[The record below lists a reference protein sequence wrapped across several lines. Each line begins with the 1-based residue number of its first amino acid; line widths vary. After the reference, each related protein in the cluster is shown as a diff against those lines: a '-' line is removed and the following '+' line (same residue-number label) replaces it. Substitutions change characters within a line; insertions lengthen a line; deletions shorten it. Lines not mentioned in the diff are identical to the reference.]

1 MPNRPDPHEKR
12 RAAFHFF
19 SAGGCGVQVTSRQA
33 PQVPDEAP
41 EQPRRGFTMRE
52 AAETVGLT
60 LLIFLAVHF
69 SIQPYRVDGPS
80 MQPGLHTNDLLLV
93 NLLTY
98 DFGSPQRGD
107 VIVLHPPSDVTQN
120 YVKRIVGIPGDVITL
135 TQWTTTVDGKQL
147 TEPYIAAEPDGNGE
161 NYLGGIGVPC
171 PDPGV
176 MIGPGTCQIT
186 LGPNDYWVMGDNRQD
201 STDSRIFGVVPRNL
215 IIGKA
220 QVVIFPLSAVQWL
233 PNFSK
238 VFAGIGN

>member
-1 MPNRPDPHEKR
+1 MQQTSR
-12 RAAFHFF
+12 RAV
-19 SAGGCGVQVTSRQA
+19 GV
-33 PQVPDEAP
+33 PQEAP
-41 EQPRRGFTMRE
+41 EQPRRGFSMRE

-107 VIVLHPPSDVTQN
+107 VVVLHPPSDVTQN
-120 YVKRIVGIPGDVITL
+120 YVKRIVGLPGDTITL
-135 TQWTTTVDGKQL
+135 TRTATAVDGKVL
-147 TEPYIAAEPDGNGE
+147 SEPYIAPEPDGSGE
-161 NYLGGIGVPC
+161 NNLGGGSVPC
-171 PDPGV
+171 PESGV
-176 MIGPGTCQIT
+176 LIDQETCRIV
-186 LGPNDYWVMGDNRQD
+186 LGANDYWVMGDNRQD

-220 QVVIFPLSAVQWL
+220 QVVIYPISAIEWL
-233 PNFSK
+233 PNFSQ
-238 VFAGIGN
+238 VFAGIGK

>member
-1 MPNRPDPHEKR
+1 M
-12 RAAFHFF
+12 
-19 SAGGCGVQVTSRQA
+19 QQTSRQA
-33 PQVPDEAP
+33 PDLPQYAP
-41 EQPRRGFTMRE
+41 EQPRRGFTLRE
-52 AAETVGLT
+52 VAETIGLT

-98 DFGSPQRGD
+98 DFGPPQRGD
-107 VIVLHPPSDVTQN
+107 VVVLHPPSDVTQN
-120 YVKRIVGIPGDVITL
+120 YVKRIVGTPGDVITL
-135 TQWTTTVDGKQL
+135 TQTTTAVNGKVL
-147 TEPYIAAEPDGNGE
+147 IEPYIAPEPDGQGE
-161 NYLGGIGVPC
+161 NNLGGVGVPC

-176 MIGPGTCQIT
+176 MSDRDTCTIT
-186 LGPNDYWVMGDNRQD
+186 LGPKDYWVMGDNRQD

-220 QVVIFPLSAVQWL
+220 QLVIFPLNALEWL

-238 VFAGIGN
+238 VFAGVSK